1 MVDSGGPR
9 EGASHPMVGPGALAE
24 DLFTVGGISPD
35 LYYFPCQA
43 LVTIDG
49 VSFTGQF
56 WGFLLVS
63 FLCGSIPFTWLIAR
77 ARGFDLLTT
86 GSGNPGA
93 TNLSRVVGRG
103 YGAAGLLL
111 DVAKGLVPVFFFQQ
125 TSDNLIQSFLIGGI
139 AVVGH
144 CYSPFLRGKGG
155 KGVATTGGVLLA
167 LEPGIA
173 LTMLAIWALVRLVL
187 RSVGMASVGAAL
199 TGVVIAFSLIFW
211 APLVDPLIR
220 MAPTPASSRQ
230 ILGGVLLALSCL
242 VVVRHRSN
250 IHEYLQCRR
259 EEGQR

>member
-1 MVDSGGPR
+1 
-9 EGASHPMVGPGALAE
+9 MVGPGALAE
-24 DLFTVGGISPD
+24 DLLPLVGFSPE
-35 LYYFPCQA
+35 LYHFPGLL
-43 LVTIDG
+43 LVANDG
-49 VSFTGQF
+49 VSFTAQF
-56 WGFLLVS
+56 WGFFLVS

-77 ARGFDLLTT
+77 ARGIDLLST

-103 YGAAGLLL
+103 YGAAGLFL
-111 DVAKGLVPVFFFQQ
+111 DVAKGLVPVYLFQQ
-125 TSDNLIQSFLIGGI
+125 TSDNLLQTFLVGGI

-144 CYSPFLRGKGG
+144 CFSPFLRGKGG

-173 LTMLAIWALVRLVL
+173 VAMLASWSLVRLLL

-199 TGVVIAFSLIFW
+199 TGVVIALSLIFW
-211 APLVDPLIR
+211 APLVDPLVR
-220 MAPTPASSRQ
+220 TAPTPASSRQ

-242 VVVRHRSN
+242 VAIRHRSN